1 MLLNRWI
8 GQFCLCTFLFTTC
21 VALLPGNLSAQVGA
35 NVNDAGSVIRPAT
48 RELRQLLNRAREA
61 LDEQDYPVAV
71 QALEA
76 LLTDPTLDD
85 YFLAAPGQP
94 ESQVSVKATASQ
106 LLGTLPAA
114 ARQLYET
121 QVGHEARNQLNNAL
135 RDRDAA
141 AVAEVARR
149 YVHTKAGYEAT
160 FLLGRLELDQ
170 GRALAA
176 AILLQPLCEQVAA
189 RDLLDP
195 ELSVLTASA
204 WSHAQ
209 RPDKASEVLLALKA
223 RVPRAKVRLKEGEQP
238 LFEKDE
244 DALKWL
250 EQIAGRGLAPAAA
263 VANQWVMFRG
273 DEARNAASAGGLP
286 LVISEWYFPTT
297 NDPDLDKWVA
307 KYARTLQDKGESIIS
322 VLQPLAVSTTNK
334 KDEKR
339 VDYVVVRSPD
349 SVMGISLKTGKR
361 LWVYPYTDA
370 VTKNAERLTPGAQQA
385 AATKENTARQRIW
398 DDNLYGQMSSD
409 GTQLYFVDDLDFMN
423 TMSINQMRG
432 VWIGGRTPSGVRGAN
447 KLTALNLRQQG
458 KLCWTVGGDTGV
470 DDPNLAGA
478 FFLGAP
484 ITVAEKLYV
493 MAEFSGELRLLCLSP
508 ETGALEWKQQLG
520 SMPEETQTIRYDA
533 TRRLAAASP
542 SFADGVLICPTSAGA
557 MVAVDLGTRSLKWA
571 YTYERNDMPT
581 RFTRGVIT
589 SSNINNNK
597 STGHWLDSSAVIAE
611 GSVIV
616 TPVES
621 HALHCVDLLTGKLRW
636 PPLQRDDALFVSCV
650 HQGKIILIGKKTV
663 RAVNISDGKD
673 AWSASIDL
681 NGEIASG
688 RGFYNGTHY
697 YLPTT
702 GQQLLKLDLAAGKI
716 AEKARTEFTLG
727 NLVSFEGEM
736 ISVGHDQMA
745 AFYFVDH
752 MRAMVE
758 KELAANP
765 GDVRAVARLGELLLT
780 EDKTD
785 EALASL
791 RQAYKAHPNDARI
804 RALLARV
811 MLVLLRNDF
820 VNHHDLVPEA
830 KELIDEPTQR
840 RELLRLQAV
849 GMHKAGLVAESLE
862 AFVTLADELQTEL
875 SPDEGGGSQM
885 EYLDSKW
892 QVRTSRWL
900 QARLIELYTSSNE
913 ADRAKLQERLEQ
925 RLAICLKSDSLKSAR
940 RFVAVYG
947 FHPLADRARL
957 LLVQKLL
964 LEKAFLETELRAG
977 ELLNSADA
985 NYRAAGLAALVETY
999 DLAQRPYLAAER
1011 AVELATLIASHPVA
1025 TDHPAHEMVEKI
1037 RSQTDQRSPLALDSW
1052 PGGRVQRVEASSEN
1066 SRPRP
1071 YMNNFSV
1078 MMAEFTGPAPR
1089 GMRAVYDPSQ
1099 QALQV
1104 VDSLGKTIAQAPIRR
1119 SDGIYRTA
1127 YSIPYSGLVGRA
1139 TGHIVAVHTGGE
1151 ILTIDALRPNRGPGE
1166 PILWRS
1172 EVVNI
1177 DPMQIGRA
1185 YPQSRQTSNPVTGS
1199 RTMAFDQ
1206 SGQTNYAPGPVT
1218 PSGIVYQR
1226 SRQLICA
1233 DPITGETMWERSG
1246 VEAACDLFGDDEY
1259 VFAAPPN
1266 SDRATVYSMRDG
1278 TQLGTRTV
1286 SRPNNRLATNG
1297 RRVLSFEQ
1305 VGSTVRLR
1313 LFDAWSEKDELW
1325 KLETTTGT
1333 KGQLLD
1339 NHEFAL
1345 MENSGKFS
1353 VISLVTGDVLV
1364 TSQLQAETTLNS
1376 LHVYRSPEQ
1385 YTVLANTPI
1394 SDAVPNLTTQPLSGG
1409 GMPGQQAHGRVYAL
1423 DRTTGKQRWQ
1433 SPAFI
1438 AQHGLPFEQ
1447 PVDSPLLVFIR
1458 NRRGNNSGSW
1468 TANLLCLDKRNGAVA
1483 FEGDIA
1489 PAQANMCEVQADLEK
1504 AIVQVT
1510 SWVQPGTMRLTTIK
1524 LSNDPSPP
1532 QAPAQ
1537 TGNLSSLL
1545 VGLPQ
1550 GKSVDV
1556 ADAIFDPN
1564 RRGGLPAEADPFG
1577 GPLQPGQPAQPGRQ
1591 IIIGPNGRQI
1601 PLPAGLPAADVERI
1615 KEALRRVQMPQ
1626 PIPAQ
1631 PPNGVPPAPRREAPP
1646 ADDPFK

>member
-1 MLLNRWI
+1 MLQNRWI
-8 GQFCLCTFLFTTC
+8 GCGRFGLCALTLI
-21 VALLPGNLSAQVGA
+21 ALLLALQPGDLAAQIG
-35 NVNDAGSVIRPAT
+35 NGTDAGSVIRPAT
-48 RELRQLLNRAREA
+48 RELRQLLNRARKA
-61 LDEQDYPVAV
+61 LDEEDFPAAV
-71 QALEA
+71 QALEE
-76 LLTDPTLDD
+76 LLTDPSLDD
-85 YFLAAPGQP
+85 YFLAAPGQA
-94 ESQVSVKATASQ
+94 ESQVSVKSTASQ

-121 QVGHEARNQLNNAL
+121 QVGHEARRHLNDAL
-135 RDRDAA
+135 RERDAA

-149 YVHTKAGYEAT
+149 YVHTRAGYEAT
-160 FLLGRLELDQ
+160 FLLGRIELDQ

-176 AILLQPLCEQVAA
+176 AILLQPLCEQAPA
-189 RDLLDP
+189 RELLDP
-195 ELSVLTASA
+195 ELSVLTATA
-204 WSHAQ
+204 WNHAQ
-209 RPDKASEVLLALKA
+209 RGDKANEVLIALKWRTP
-223 RVPRAKVRLKEGEQP
+223 RVKVRLKDGEQP
-238 LFEKDE
+238 IFEKEE

-273 DEARNAASAGGLP
+273 DEARNAASAGGMP

-307 KYARTLQDKGESIIS
+307 KYARTLQDKGESIIP
-322 VLQPLAVSTTNK
+322 VLQPLAVTALSK
-334 KDEKR
+334 KDDKR
-339 VDYVVVRSPD
+339 VDYIVIRSPEK
-349 SVMGISLKTGKR
+349 VMGVSLKNGKR
-361 LWVYPYTDA
+361 LWVYPHNDPITS
-370 VTKNAERLTPGAQQA
+370 NAERLTPGAQQA
-385 AATKENTARQRIW
+385 AATKENAVRQRIW

-409 GTQLYFVDDLDFMN
+409 GSQLYFVEDLDFINM
-423 TMSINQMRG
+423 TVNQMRG
-432 VWIGGRTPSGVRGAN
+432 VWIGGRAPMNVRGAN
-447 KLTALNLRQQG
+447 KLTALSIRQQG
-458 KLCWTVGGDTGV
+458 KLCWTVGGETGV

-493 MAEFSGELRLLCLSP
+493 MAEFNGELRLLCLSQ
-508 ETGALEWKQQLG
+508 ETGLLEWKQQLG
-520 SMPEETQTIRYDA
+520 SMPEETLTIRYDA

-557 MVAVDLGTRSLKWA
+557 MVAVDLGTRSLKWN
-571 YTYERNDMPT
+571 YTYDRNDLTT
-581 RFTRGVIT
+581 RLTRGVIT
-589 SSNINNNK
+589 SSNLNNNT
-597 STGHWLDSSAVIAE
+597 SAGHWLDSSAVVAE

-621 HALHCVDLLTGKLRW
+621 QFLHCVDLLTGKARW
-636 PPLQRDDALFVSCV
+636 APLKRDDALFVACV
-650 HQGKIILIGKKTV
+650 HKGKIILVGKKNV

-673 AWSASIDL
+673 AWSAAVDL

-702 GQQLLKLDLAAGKI
+702 GQQLIKLDLEAGKVV
-716 AEKARTEFTLG
+716 EKARTEFTLG
-727 NLVSFEGEM
+727 NLVNFAGEL
-736 ISVGHDQMA
+736 ISIGHDQMA
-745 AFYFVDH
+745 AFYLVDH
-752 MRAMVE
+752 MRAQIE
-758 KELAANP
+758 KDLAANP
-765 GDVRAVARLGELLLT
+765 GDVRAVARQGELLLT
-780 EDKTD
+780 EGKTN

-791 RQAYKAHPNDARI
+791 RQAYKAQPADARI
-804 RALLARV
+804 RTLLARV
-811 MLVLLRNDF
+811 MLVLLRTDF

-830 KELIDEPTQR
+830 KELIDDPAQR

-875 SPDEGGGSQM
+875 GPEEGGSSQM

-892 QVRTSRWL
+892 QVRTGRWL
-900 QARLIELYTSSNE
+900 QARLTELYSSSSE

-925 RLAICLKSDSLKSAR
+925 RLAACLKSDSLKSAR
-940 RFVAVYG
+940 RFVEVYG

-964 LEKAFLETELRAG
+964 LDKSYLEAELRAG
-977 ELLNSADA
+977 DLLISADT
-985 NYRAAGLAALVETY
+985 NYRAAGMAALVETY
-999 DLAQRPYLAAER
+999 DLAQRPHLAAEQF
-1011 AVELATLIASHPVA
+1011 AALASFVASHPIA
-1025 TDHPAHEMVEKI
+1025 ADHPAQALVEKI
-1037 RSQTDQRSPLALDSW
+1037 QKQTAERVALALDNW
-1052 PGGRVQRVEASSEN
+1052 PGGRAQKVEASSEN
-1066 SRPRP
+1066 ARPRP

-1089 GMRAVYDPSQ
+1089 GLRAVYDPSQ

-1119 SDGIYRTA
+1119 SDGVYRTA
-1127 YSIPYSGLVGRA
+1127 YSIPYSGLIGRA

-1166 PILWRS
+1166 PILWRA
-1172 EVVNI
+1172 EVVNV

-1185 YPQSRQTSNPVTGS
+1185 YPQSRQTSNPITGT

-1233 DPITGETMWERSG
+1233 DPITGETLWERSG

-1266 SDRATVYSMRDG
+1266 SDRATVFSMRDG

-1286 SRPNNRLATNG
+1286 NRPNNRLATNG
-1297 RRVLSFEQ
+1297 RRVLTFEQ

-1313 LFDAWSEKDELW
+1313 LFDAWSEKDDLW
-1325 KLETTTGT
+1325 KLETTSGA

-1339 NHEFAL
+1339 GNEFAL

-1353 VISLVTGDVLV
+1353 VISLVTGELLV
-1364 TSQLQAETTLNS
+1364 QSQLQAETTLTS
-1376 LHVYRSPEQ
+1376 LHVFRSQEQ

-1394 SDAVPNLTTQPLSGG
+1394 SEAVPGLVTQPLSGG

-1423 DRTTGKQRWQ
+1423 DRVTGKQRWQ
-1433 SPAFI
+1433 TPAFI
-1438 AQHGLPFEQ
+1438 AQHGLPYEQ

-1458 NRRGNNSGSW
+1458 NRRGNNSGNW
-1468 TANLLCLDKRNGAVA
+1468 TANLLCLDKRSGAVA
-1483 FEGDIA
+1483 YEGDIA
-1489 PAQANMCEVQADLEK
+1489 TAQANMCEVQADLEK

-1510 SWVQPGTMRLTTIK
+1510 SWVQPGTMRVTTIK
-1524 LSNDPSPP
+1524 LTNDPTPP

-1550 GKSVDV
+1550 GKSVNV

-1564 RRGGLPAEADPFG
+1564 RKGSLPAEADPFG
-1577 GPLQPGQPAQPGRQ
+1577 VPALPGQPGRQ

-1615 KEALRRVQMPQ
+1615 KEALRRAQIPQ
-1626 PIPAQ
+1626 PMPAQ
-1631 PPNGVPPAPRREAPP
+1631 PPNGVPPAPRPEAPP